1 MSIAAD
7 ERRTRILEIVRKLGT
22 VRVTDLAARL
32 DLPAVTV
39 RRDVAA
45 LADGGLLR
53 RAHGSVSVPE
63 GRFGVPADGR
73 TLGLVVPAVSHTVS
87 QYFDEVIAGAR
98 AAAADAGAHLV
109 LGISSY
115 DSYDP
120 GADRAQAEQLLRSG
134 AEGLMLTPNWTSTD
148 NPQDWRWLHEL
159 PVPTVLVERRAVAG
173 TPAAELDS
181 VSSDH
186 HHGVLLALRH
196 LSALGHE
203 SVVLAAR
210 RDTWT
215 AMKVRSGYAEACR
228 SLELTPQPVIDIDDP
243 ATAPELV
250 SRKLAEGAEQ
260 GVRAALVHNDQ
271 DAIQLPALLRARG
284 LSVPEDLALI
294 SYDDV
299 FAALGAPPLTAVAP
313 PKRAV
318 GATAVDLLLRRL
330 RHGASL
336 PVHRVELL
344 PELKVRASCGG
355 D

>member
-1 MSIAAD
+1 MPIAAD
-7 ERRTRILEIVRKLGT
+7 ERRTRILEILRKLGT
-22 VRVTDLAARL
+22 VRVTDLADRL

-45 LADGGLLR
+45 LAEAGLLR

-63 GRFGVPADGR
+63 ERSGVPADAR
-73 TLGLVVPAVSHTVS
+73 TLGLIVPTVSHTVS

-115 DSYDP
+115 DP
-120 GADRAQAEQLLRSG
+120 GSDRVQAEQLLRSG
-134 AEGLMLTPNWTSTD
+134 AEGLMLTPNWMST
-148 NPQDWRWLHEL
+148 NNTQDRRWLNEL
-159 PVPTVLVERRAVAG
+159 PVPAVLVERRAAAG

-196 LSALGHE
+196 LAELGHE
-203 SVVLAAR
+203 TVALAAR

-215 AMKVRSGYAEACR
+215 AMKVRSGYAEACEW
-228 SLELTPQPVIDIDDP
+228 LELTPRPVIDIDDP
-243 ATAPELV
+243 ATAPEEV
-250 SRKLAEGAEQ
+250 SRKLAEGVEK

-313 PKRAV
+313 PKKAV
-318 GATAVDLLLRRL
+318 GAAAVDLLLRRL
-330 RHGASL
+330 RHGAAL

-355 D
+355 A